1 VLPFA
6 ASICVLS
13 LAQAAIVALPA
24 ARPFPVLE
32 RLRARGWALIPAAS
46 IVVAVVAIGE
56 LASVAQGLTY
66 LALIG
71 VPALAAVALGWAW
84 RWASPPLALL
94 VVPLFALAWLDR
106 QGLAGEGAALAL
118 SGLSGVMLG
127 VLLAAVAPRRA
138 LKAGVVMMALFDAAL
153 VVADL
158 LQAPNNVLNAAHPAA
173 GLPQLQRALFGS
185 ALVGYGDL
193 FVAGVVGAMLATNPR
208 LQRRGALLAA
218 GLALLFNLL
227 FFVAKELPATVP
239 IALALVLIDAREAGL
254 GRLRRGTLEAAPVK

>member
-1 VLPFA
+1 
-6 ASICVLS
+6 
-13 LAQAAIVALPA
+13 
-24 ARPFPVLE
+24 
-32 RLRARGWALIPAAS
+32 
-46 IVVAVVAIGE
+46 
-56 LASVAQGLTY
+56 
-66 LALIG
+66 
-71 VPALAAVALGWAW
+71 
-84 RWASPPLALL
+84 
-94 VVPLFALAWLDR
+94 
-106 QGLAGEGAALAL
+106 
-118 SGLSGVMLG
+118 
-127 VLLAAVAPRRA
+127 
-138 LKAGVVMMALFDAAL
+138 MALVDAAL

-227 FFVAKELPATVP
+227 FFVVKELPATVP
-239 IALALVLIDAREAGL
+239 IALALVIIDAHEAGL